1 MELFVNIYTKSS
13 LIITHKTIHLNSRL
27 FIRREIFCKYSLL
40 SENHDAKGNNKLVS
54 IWKYYFLEIYYD
66 PVFNCLLKK
75 QSLWNRAN

>member
-1 MELFVNIYTKSS
+1 MELYVNIYTKSS

-54 IWKYYFLEIYYD
+54 I
-66 PVFNCLLKK
+66 
-75 QSLWNRAN
+75 